1 MRRAPE
7 VELALWCITHG
18 LVALAIAIIL
28 TVIGCGRGPASCPAH
43 YTAPEHPVAADQQPV
58 SKSCSVQR

>member
-7 VELALWCITHG
+7 VQLALWCITHG

-28 TVIGCGRGPASCPAH
+28 AVIGCGRGPAPCMPRNPIAG
-43 YTAPEHPVAADQQPV
+43 DQQPIGSRCQV
-58 SKSCSVQR
+58 PR